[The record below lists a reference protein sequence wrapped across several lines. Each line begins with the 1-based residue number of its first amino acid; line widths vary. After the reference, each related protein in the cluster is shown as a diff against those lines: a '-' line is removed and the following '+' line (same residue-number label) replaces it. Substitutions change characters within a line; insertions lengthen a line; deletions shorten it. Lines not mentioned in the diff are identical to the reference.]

1 MRLTDVC
8 YLGDKVI
15 VQIASQLAHLIKQVR
30 GLQAAFGGIRCPE
43 YRARASLSS
52 KFCSIHYVR
61 HLPNHRPLLFAS
73 PSSERAMT
81 IADVFIIESLTWK
94 DENQHRHEG
103 QRLAELLRLSGKN
116 PKYFYF
122 QSKDE
127 LPHLLKLFKLSNYR
141 YLHVSCH
148 ASSDEIATTKE
159 NLTYVEFAKIFKGS
173 LKLRRV
179 FFSACELGNELF
191 SVCLASTNKGMHSV
205 VAPAEEIDFDH
216 AAAIWAAF
224 YVSVFARN
232 ADAMSGKDI
241 RLRIELLCKLFPV
254 DFHVS
259 TYQPKPDTWLHTRIS
274 KSSMANSIHDTKTA
288 NEPIEA

>member
-1 MRLTDVC
+1 MLST
-8 YLGDKVI
+8 GEI
-15 VQIASQLAHLIKQVR
+15 V
-30 GLQAAFGGIRCPE
+30 
-43 YRARASLSS
+43 
-52 KFCSIHYVR
+52 
-61 HLPNHRPLLFAS
+61 
-73 PSSERAMT
+73 T
-81 IADVFIIESLTWK
+81 TTADVFIIESLTK
-94 DENQHRHEG
+94 GDEDRHRYEG

-127 LPHLLKLFKLSNYR
+127 LPYLLELFKLSKYR

-148 ASSDEIATTKE
+148 ASSNVISTTNE
-159 NLTYVEFAKIFKGS
+159 NLTYAEFASIFKGF
-173 LKLRRV
+173 LKLRRI

-191 SVCLASTNKGMHSV
+191 TECLAATNKGVHSV

-232 ADAMSGKDI
+232 SKAMSGKDI
-241 RLRIELLCKLFPV
+241 RLRIEILCKLFPV

-259 TYQPKPDTWLHTRIS
+259 IYQPKLDTWRHTKIS
-274 KSSMANSIHDTKTA
+274 KSSIASAMTDTKTV
-288 NEPIEA
+288 NEPTEA

>member
-1 MRLTDVC
+1 M
-8 YLGDKVI
+8 
-15 VQIASQLAHLIKQVR
+15 S
-30 GLQAAFGGIRCPE
+30 
-43 YRARASLSS
+43 
-52 KFCSIHYVR
+52 
-61 HLPNHRPLLFAS
+61 
-73 PSSERAMT
+73 
-81 IADVFIIESLTWK
+81 IADVFIIESLTK
-94 DENQHRHEG
+94 SDEARHRYEG

-127 LPHLLKLFKLSNYR
+127 LPHLLKLFKLSGYR

-148 ASSDEIATTKE
+148 ASSDAIATTNE
-159 NLTYVEFAKIFKGS
+159 NLSYDEFAKIFKGY
-173 LKLRRV
+173 LKLRRI

-191 SVCLASTNKGMHSV
+191 SVCLAGTNKGMHSI

-232 ADAMSGKDI
+232 ADAMSGTDI
-241 RLRIELLCKLFPV
+241 RLRIEVLCRLFPV

-259 TYQPKPDTWLHTRIS
+259 TYQPAADTWRHTKIIKTPITS
-274 KSSMANSIHDTKTA
+274 KVAQTKGVG
-288 NEPIEA
+288 EPMEA

>member
-1 MRLTDVC
+1 
-8 YLGDKVI
+8 
-15 VQIASQLAHLIKQVR
+15 
-30 GLQAAFGGIRCPE
+30 
-43 YRARASLSS
+43 
-52 KFCSIHYVR
+52 
-61 HLPNHRPLLFAS
+61 
-73 PSSERAMT
+73 MT
-81 IADVFIIESLTWK
+81 IADVFIIESLTK
-94 DENQHRHEG
+94 TDEARHRYEG

-127 LPHLLKLFKLSNYR
+127 LPHLLKLFKLSDYR

-148 ASSDEIATTKE
+148 ASSEIVATTNE
-159 NLTYVEFAKIFKGS
+159 NLSYADFATIFKGY

-191 SVCLASTNKGMHSV
+191 TTCLAGTNKGMHSV

-232 ADAMSGKDI
+232 ANAMSGSDI
-241 RLRIELLCKLFPV
+241 RKRIEILCALFPV

-259 TYQPKPDTWLHTRIS
+259 TYQPKPDTWRHTKITKAS
-274 KSSMANSIHDTKTA
+274 LQSNGANTKSSS
-288 NEPIEA
+288 EAVEA

>member
-1 MRLTDVC
+1 ML
-8 YLGDKVI
+8 
-15 VQIASQLAHLIKQVR
+15 HQVE
-30 GLQAAFGGIRCPE
+30 LPE
-43 YRARASLSS
+43 STL
-52 KFCSIHYVR
+52 
-61 HLPNHRPLLFAS
+61 
-73 PSSERAMT
+73 T
-81 IADVFIIESLTWK
+81 IADVFIIESLTK
-94 DENQHRHEG
+94 ADETRHRYEG

-122 QSKDE
+122 QSKKE
-127 LPHLLKLFKLSNYR
+127 LPHLLELFKLSEYR

-148 ASSDEIATTKE
+148 ASSNVVATTNE
-159 NLTYVEFAKIFKGS
+159 DLTYAQFAGLLKGY

-191 SVCLASTNKGMHSV
+191 TTCLAGTNKGMHSV

-232 ADAMSGKDI
+232 AEAMSGNDI
-241 RLRIELLCKLFPV
+241 RQRIETLCTLFPV

-259 TYQPKPDTWLHTRIS
+259 TYQPAPDTWRHTRIS
-274 KSSMANSIHDTKTA
+274 KSSLQTSAGYAKGSS
-288 NEPIEA
+288 EATVI